1 MQANRY
7 QIDKL
12 LDNQSKTQHFL
23 AVRKN
28 DKQKVVLK
36 FSQQAGMLDNFRTE
50 FEILQKLD
58 HPGIIKSLALETISG
73 KSVLVSE
80 YFEGITLNQFLA
92 NIAIGLSDFF
102 SIAIKL
108 TEALCVVHD
117 AEIIHC
123 DLNPSN
129 ILIRPQQKNILL
141 IGFSRAF
148 MKQQANSGEVSNFSV
163 GNKNYWAPEQSG
175 RMNRAIDSRTDIY
188 SLGII
193 FYQMLSGRCPFD
205 SEDPIGLMHK
215 HIAKTAPL
223 LSDLKLEIPS
233 VVSRI
238 IDMMI
243 AKNPA
248 DRYQSLLSLIA
259 DLQICQQ
266 SLNSEKGIYDFELGK
281 ISNSKQLFVSGKL
294 YGRESEINQLMLAFD
309 KACVGPSVLALLM
322 GQSGVGK
329 SSIVE
334 AARLQH
340 KNLNGYC
347 VTAKFDQFKR
357 NAPFEMIHSALKVL
371 VRTLLSKNEQ
381 TVVIW
386 GQRLMTALAGKG
398 QLLIDIIPEV
408 EILIGPQTAVQELPP
423 AEAKIR
429 LNRLV
434 NQFIQVFCRPE
445 QPLCLFL
452 DDLQWADNETF
463 EWLESVLFDVSH
475 LLIIGAYRSNE
486 TTKRPK
492 LPALLNKLQTRG
504 ACFYT
509 INVDSLPKSIITE
522 MVADNMNLDTQDCD
536 DLVSAVFNKTQGNP
550 FFITQYFQQLQ
561 EDGGLWF
568 EPTASHWQY
577 DINKILSS
585 PISDNVVEH
594 LSQRIT
600 SLSEPVQDILKIAA
614 CIGNQFDTKIVQ
626 SISKRDEDI
635 LQYIDI
641 AVNGGWIV
649 NHHPQQQNN
658 ACQHY
663 VFSHDRIQQA
673 VWLLL
678 SQHQMQQVNLKIG
691 RYMLEQDAINETE
704 FLLQT
709 VNHLNIA
716 LPLITKKDEQ
726 LRLGAVNFNAGLE
739 AKQTGAFEL
748 ALSYI
753 QTAMEIFSDSLVD
766 KGISSALIRERAE
779 CEHLCGNNSQAK
791 KFYEQAVL
799 EASSTMEKAYL
810 YELMIQFY
818 TDMAQFDQA
827 YSVSRTA
834 MQMFEIN
841 LPAHFNPLVFAA
853 DFIGLKFQLRHY
865 KTSELLDLPTATDAQ
880 MDIIIRL
887 MSATLKVAYQIK
899 PELCVAISVKLLR
912 LCLKHGNT
920 REAVIG
926 YMVFG
931 VIFLGGVMGNHQTG
945 HEYGQLS
952 LALLDKYDN
961 DRQRAEVNFVY
972 GYFANSWINPASDTE
987 QYWNTAYNKGLE
999 IGDWFHTRCACC
1011 SIIQSLFM
1019 RGIPLNKIATEAQ
1032 RFLHTLDR
1040 IGGQEQAGAIS
1051 TVVQTIKNLQGK
1063 TESSVSFSNAEFNED
1078 IFIKSLK
1085 DYGSRHFA
1093 HYYFINKMQCLYF
1106 QGQYLQAHKLSL
1118 LSSDYLKDSA
1128 GMLHSVDHHFYT
1140 ALTLAMLY
1148 PQTNSLQ
1155 RYRWLKVMKWTEK
1168 KLKLWAQHCSE
1179 NFVARRYLISGE
1191 ILRLQGEQVKAL
1203 ASYENANQHAETH
1216 GQIHLQGLANEMLA
1230 RLCDNM
1236 GLSRSTHFYQNEAVS
1251 CYQHWGAN
1259 AYQQRLAIEK
1269 GILSTATHNASVS
1282 ETAEQTTAI
1291 ESPPLTDSLDVATLI
1306 KSAEVIAKQRRLPEL
1321 LQTLISI
1328 VIENAGAQR
1337 GVLLLQES
1345 NGLIIQAEAAFEAN
1359 KLSVLQHIPLLD
1371 SQTIPH
1377 SIINYVSRTQE
1388 PVALDNAM
1396 NSSIFSQDDDVINRQ
1411 VLSVLCAP
1419 LMMLGEIKGIIYLE
1433 NNATEKAFSEDR
1445 LTLLQHLSGQIVISI
1460 DNALIYQNLESKV
1473 LERTHDIET
1482 QRLALTE
1489 NNAELEH
1496 QNSTILMLNTQL
1508 QAENQER
1515 SKAEKELHLVNK
1527 QLHRLTITDA
1537 LTKISN
1543 RRHFDN
1549 YLHQE
1554 CARLSRASSL
1564 PLTLLMCDIDYFKL
1578 YNDSYGHQSGDD
1590 CLFRV
1595 AQVLFKTAKRPS
1607 DLAARYGGEEF
1618 AVVIPQSDITGAK
1631 LIAEQIHQQ
1640 IALLKIPHK
1649 ASKVAKY
1656 ITLSIGVAIARPKQ
1670 PCSPEQLIKVADNAL
1685 YQAKDYGR
1693 NATIYVEMVSQ
1704 AENTA
1709 ANTA

>member
-7 QIDKL
+7 LIDKL
-12 LDNQSKTQHFL
+12 LDSQGKSKHFL
-23 AVRKN
+23 AVRKD
-28 DKQKVVLK
+28 DKKKVVLK
-36 FSQQAGMLDNFRTE
+36 YLQQACELDNYGKE

-58 HPGIIKSLALETISG
+58 HPGIIKPVALETISG

-80 YFEGITLNQFLA
+80 YFEGIPLNEFLA
-92 NIAIGLSDFF
+92 NRAIALSDFF

-123 DLNPSN
+123 NLNPSN
-129 ILIRPQQKNILL
+129 ILIQPQQQNILL
-141 IGFSRAF
+141 TGFSRAF
-148 MKQQANSGEVSNFSV
+148 MKQQANYGEISNVSV
-163 GNKNYWAPEQSG
+163 ANKNYWAPEQSG
-175 RMNRAIDSRTDIY
+175 RMNRAVDYRTDIY
-188 SLGII
+188 SLGIV
-193 FYQMLSGRCPFD
+193 FYQMLSGKCPFD
-205 SEDPIGLMHK
+205 SKDSIGLMHN

-223 LSDLKLEIPS
+223 LSTLDLEIPS

-238 IDMMI
+238 IDKMI

-248 DRYQSLLSLIA
+248 ARYQSLLSLIA
-259 DLQICQQ
+259 DLRICQQ
-266 SLNSEKGIYDFELGK
+266 SLNSENGIYDFELGK
-281 ISNSKQLFVSGKL
+281 ISNSKQLFISGKL
-294 YGRESEINQLMLAFD
+294 YGRESEINQLMLAYD
-309 KACVGPSVLALLM
+309 KACVGPSVLALLK
-322 GQSGVGK
+322 GQPGVGK
-329 SSIVE
+329 SSIVDT
-334 AARLQH
+334 ARLQH
-340 KNLNGYC
+340 KNMSGYC
-347 VTAKFDQFKR
+347 ITAKFDQFKR
-357 NAPFEMIHSALKVL
+357 NAPFEALHSALRVL

-381 TVVIW
+381 TVVTW
-386 GQRLMTALAGKG
+386 GQRVLSALAGNG
-398 QLLIDIIPEV
+398 QLIIDIIPEA
-408 EILIGPQTAVQELPP
+408 EILIGPQTDVQELPP

-452 DDLQWADNETF
+452 DDLQWADNETI
-463 EWLESVLFDVSH
+463 EWLESVLFNVSH
-475 LLIIGAYRSNE
+475 LLIIAAYRSNE
-486 TTKRPK
+486 ATKRHD
-492 LPALLNKLQTRG
+492 LPTLLNKLQTQG
-504 ACFYT
+504 GCVYT
-509 INVDSLPKSIITE
+509 ITVDSLPKSIISE
-522 MVADNMNLDTQDCD
+522 MLADNMNLDPQNFD
-536 DLVSAVFNKTQGNP
+536 DLVTEIFNKTQGNP

-568 EPTASHWQY
+568 EAKTNHWQY
-577 DINKILSS
+577 DINKILCSK
-585 PISDNVVEH
+585 ISDNVVDH

-600 SLSEPVQDILKIAA
+600 SLSEPVQDVLKIAA
-614 CIGNQFDTKIVQ
+614 CIGNQFDSEMVQ
-626 SISKRDEDI
+626 QVSEQGEDI
-635 LQYIDI
+635 LQYFDI
-641 AVNGGWIV
+641 AVTGGWIA
-649 NHHPQQQNN
+649 NHHPQQQNYT
-658 ACQHY
+658 CQHY

-673 VWLLL
+673 AWLLL
-678 SQHQMQQVNLKIG
+678 SQQQIQQVNLKIG
-691 RYMLEQDAINETE
+691 RYMLEQNAINETE

-739 AKQTGAFEL
+739 AKQSGAFEL

-753 QTAMEIFSDSLVD
+753 QTAMELFSDSLD
-766 KGISSALIRERAE
+766 DRGISSALIRERAE
-779 CEHLCGNNSQAK
+779 CEHLCGNDSQAK
-791 KFYEQAVL
+791 RFYEQAVL

-810 YELMIQFY
+810 YELMIQFH
-818 TDMAQFDQA
+818 TDLAQFDEA
-827 YSVSRTA
+827 YSISRTA
-834 MQMFEIN
+834 MQMFDIN

-853 DFIGLKFQLRHY
+853 DFMGLKFQLRQFN
-865 KTSELLDLPTATDAQ
+865 TTELLDLPPATDAQ

-887 MSATLKVAYQIK
+887 LSATLKVAYQIK

-920 REAVIG
+920 REAVVG

-931 VIFLGGVMGNHQTG
+931 VIFLGGVMGNHQAG

-952 LALLDKYDN
+952 LALLDKYEN

-987 QYWNTAYNKGLE
+987 RYWNTSYNKGLE
-999 IGDWFHTRCACC
+999 IGDWFHTSCACC

-1019 RGIPLNKIATEAQ
+1019 RGIPLNEVATEAQ

-1051 TVVQTIKNLQGK
+1051 TVVQAIKNLRGE
-1063 TESSVSFSNAEFNED
+1063 TENSVSLSTAGFNED
-1078 IFIKSLK
+1078 RFIESLK
-1085 DYGSRHFA
+1085 DYGCRHFA

-1106 QGQYLQAHKLSL
+1106 QGQYLQAIKLSHR
-1118 LSSDYLKDSA
+1118 SAEYLKDSA
-1128 GMLHSVDHHFYT
+1128 GMLHSVEHHFYT

-1148 PQTNSLQ
+1148 PQTSILQ
-1155 RYRWLKVMKWTEK
+1155 RFRSLKAMKCTEK
-1168 KLKLWAQHCSE
+1168 KLKLWAQQCSE
-1179 NFVARRYLISGE
+1179 NFVARHYLVSGE
-1191 ILRLQGEQVKAL
+1191 ILRLQGKQVKAL
-1203 ASYENANQHAETH
+1203 ACYENANRHAETY

-1236 GLSRSTHFYQNEAVS
+1236 ELSKSAIFYQNEAVS
-1251 CYQHWGAN
+1251 CFQHWGAN
-1259 AYQQRLAIEK
+1259 AYQHRLAIEK
-1269 GILSTATHNASVS
+1269 GILSTVTHNSSAS
-1282 ETAEQTTAI
+1282 ETAEQTTVI
-1291 ESPPLTDSLDVATLI
+1291 ESSSHTDSLDVATLI

-1337 GVLLLQES
+1337 GILLLQES
-1345 NGLIIQAEAAFEAN
+1345 NELVIQAEATFEAN
-1359 KLSVLQHIPLLD
+1359 RLSVLQHIPLLAF
-1371 SQTIPH
+1371 QTIPH

-1388 PVALDNAM
+1388 SVVLDNVM
-1396 NSSIFSQDDDVINRQ
+1396 NSSIFSQDDDVISRQ
-1411 VLSVLCAP
+1411 ILSVLCAP
-1419 LMMLGEIKGIIYLE
+1419 LMMQGEIKGIIYLE
-1433 NNATEKAFSEDR
+1433 NNATENAFSEDR

-1460 DNALIYQNLESKV
+1460 DNALIYQNMETKV

-1482 QRLALTE
+1482 QKLALAK
-1489 NNAELEH
+1489 NNAKLEK

-1515 SKAEKELHLVNK
+1515 SKAEKELHLVNQ
-1527 QLHRLTITDA
+1527 QLHHMTITDA
-1537 LTKISN
+1537 LTHISN

-1564 PLTLLMCDIDYFKL
+1564 PLALLMCDIDYFKL
-1578 YNDSYGHQSGDD
+1578 FNDSYGHQSGDD

-1595 AQVLFKTAKRPS
+1595 AQVLRKAAKRPS

-1618 AVVIPQSDITGAK
+1618 AVVIPQTDILGAQQVAK
-1631 LIAEQIHQQ
+1631 QIHQE
-1640 IALLKIPHK
+1640 IAMLSIPLK

-1656 ITLSIGVAIARPKQ
+1656 ISLSIGIAIAKPEQ
-1670 PCSPEQLIKVADNAL
+1670 PCSPEQLIKVADDAL
-1685 YQAKDYGR
+1685 YQVKENSR
-1693 NATIYVEMVSQ
+1693 NATNCVEM
-1704 AENTA
+1704 E
-1709 ANTA
+1709 

>member
-7 QIDKL
+7 QIDKQ
-12 LDNQSKTQHFL
+12 LDSQGKTKHFL
-23 AVRKN
+23 AVRKD

-36 FSQQAGMLDNFRTE
+36 YLQQAGIQDNFRKE
-50 FEILQKLD
+50 FEILQKLE

-80 YFEGITLNQFLA
+80 YFEGIPLNQFLA
-92 NIAIGLSDFF
+92 NEPIALPDFF

-117 AEIIHC
+117 AKITHC

-129 ILIRPQQKNILL
+129 ILIQPQQKNILL
-141 IGFSRAF
+141 IGFSHAF
-148 MKQQANSGEVSNFSV
+148 MKQQADFEALSNLSV
-163 GNKNYWAPEQSG
+163 ANQNYRAPEQSG
-175 RMNRAIDSRTDIY
+175 RMNRAVDYRTDIY
-188 SLGII
+188 SLGIV
-193 FYQMLSGRCPFD
+193 FYQMLSGKCPFD
-205 SEDPIGLMHK
+205 SKDSIGLMHE

-223 LSDLKLEIPS
+223 LSDLELEIPD

-238 IDMMI
+238 IDKMI

-248 DRYQSLLSLIA
+248 DRYQSLLSLNA

-266 SLNSEKGIYDFELGK
+266 SLNSENGIYDFELGK
-281 ISNSKQLFVSGKL
+281 ISNCEQLFISGKL

-309 KACVGPSVLALLM
+309 KACVGHSVLALLE

-329 SSIVE
+329 SSIVD

-340 KNLNGYC
+340 KNMDGYC
-347 VTAKFDQFKR
+347 ITAKFDQFKR
-357 NAPFEMIHSALKVL
+357 NAPFEMLHSALRVL

-381 TVVIW
+381 TVTTW
-386 GQRLMTALAGKG
+386 SQRVLNALAGNG
-398 QLLIDIIPEV
+398 QLLIDIIPEL

-434 NQFIQVFCRPE
+434 NHFIQVFCQPE

-452 DDLQWADNETF
+452 DDLQWADHETF
-463 EWLESVLFDVSH
+463 VWLESVLFDISH
-475 LLIIGAYRSNE
+475 LLIIGAYRTNE
-486 TTKRPK
+486 MTKRHD
-492 LPALLNKLQTRG
+492 LPALLNKLQTQGR
-504 ACFYT
+504 CVTT
-509 INVDSLPKSIITE
+509 ITVDSLPKSTITE
-522 MVADNMNLDTQDCD
+522 MVADNMNLDAQDCD
-536 DLVSAVFNKTQGNP
+536 DLVTAVFNKTQGNP
-550 FFITQYFQQLQ
+550 FFITQYFKQLQ

-568 EPTASHWQY
+568 EPTANHWQY

-585 PISDNVVEH
+585 KISDNVVEH

-600 SLSEPVQDILKIAA
+600 SLSEPVQDVLKIAS
-614 CIGNQFDTKIVQ
+614 CIGNQFDIEMVQ
-626 SISKRDEDI
+626 RVSERDEDI
-635 LQYIDI
+635 LQYIDL

-649 NHHPQQQNN
+649 NHPSQQQKN
-658 ACQHY
+658 ARQHY
-663 VFSHDRIQQA
+663 LFSHDRIQQA
-673 VWLLL
+673 AWLLL
-678 SQHQMQQVNLKIG
+678 TQQQMQQVNLKIG
-691 RYMLEQDAINETE
+691 RYMLKQDAINETE

-709 VNHLNIA
+709 VDHLNIA
-716 LPLITKKDEQ
+716 LPLITEKDEQ

-748 ALSYI
+748 ALNYI
-753 QTAMEIFSDSLVD
+753 QTAMEIFSDSLDD

-791 KFYEQAVL
+791 EFYEQAVL

-841 LPAHFNPLVFAA
+841 LPAHFNPLVFAT

-865 KTSELLDLPTATDAQ
+865 KTSELLDLPPATDAQ

-920 REAVIG
+920 REAVVG

-931 VIFLGGVMGNHQTG
+931 VIFLGGVMGNHLAG
-945 HEYGQLS
+945 YEYGRLS

-961 DRQRAEVNFVY
+961 DRQTAEVNFVY
-972 GYFANSWINPASDTE
+972 GYFANSWINPARNTE
-987 QYWNTAYNKGLE
+987 QYWNTSYNKGLE
-999 IGDWFHTRCACC
+999 IGDWFHTSCACC

-1019 RGIPLNKIATEAQ
+1019 RGVPLKEVETEAQ
-1032 RFLHTLDR
+1032 HFLHTLDR
-1040 IGGQEQAGAIS
+1040 IGGQEQAGAIN
-1051 TVVQTIKNLQGK
+1051 TVIQAIKNLRGE
-1063 TESSVSFSNAEFNED
+1063 TESSVSFTTAAFNED
-1078 IFIKSLK
+1078 VFIESLTN
-1085 DYGSRHFA
+1085 YGSRHFA

-1106 QGQYLQAHKLSL
+1106 QGQYLPALELSHR
-1118 LSSDYLKDSA
+1118 SAEYLKDSA
-1128 GMLHSVDHHFYT
+1128 GMLHSVEHHFYT

-1148 PQTNSLQ
+1148 PQANSLQ
-1155 RYRWLKVMKWTEK
+1155 RYRSLKIMKWTEK
-1168 KLKLWAQHCSE
+1168 KLKRWAQQCSE
-1179 NFVARRYLISGE
+1179 NFVARRYLLRGE

-1203 ASYENANQHAETH
+1203 ACYENANQHAETH

-1230 RLCDNM
+1230 RLYDNM
-1236 GLSRSTHFYQNEAVS
+1236 GLSRSTSFYQNEAVS

-1269 GILSTATHNASVS
+1269 GILSTVTHDASVS
-1282 ETAEQTTAI
+1282 ETTEQTPAI

-1345 NGLIIQAEAAFEAN
+1345 SGLVIQAEATFEAN
-1359 KLSVLQHIPLLD
+1359 KLSVLQHIPLPD
-1371 SQTIPH
+1371 FETIPH

-1388 PVALDNAM
+1388 SVAVDNVM
-1396 NSSIFSQDDDVINRQ
+1396 NSAIFSQDDDVLNRQ

-1433 NNATEKAFSEDR
+1433 NNATEKAFSKDR

-1460 DNALIYQNLESKV
+1460 DNALIYQNLETKV

-1482 QRLALTE
+1482 QKLALAE
-1489 NNAELEH
+1489 NNAELEN
-1496 QNSTILMLNTQL
+1496 QYSTILLLNTQL

-1515 SKAEKELHLVNK
+1515 KKAEQELHLVNK
-1527 QLHRLTITDA
+1527 QLHHLTIIDA
-1537 LTKISN
+1537 LTQISN
-1543 RRHFDN
+1543 RRHFDD

-1554 CARLSRASSL
+1554 CARLSRASSF
-1564 PLTLLMCDIDYFKL
+1564 PLALLMCDIDFFKL
-1578 YNDSYGHQSGDD
+1578 FNDSYGHQNGDD
-1590 CLFRV
+1590 CLLRV
-1595 AQVLFKTAKRPS
+1595 AQVLSKAAKRS
-1607 DLAARYGGEEF
+1607 SGLAARYGGEEF
-1618 AVVIPQSDITGAK
+1618 AVVIPQAD
-1631 LIAEQIHQQ
+1631 LIGVKQVAEHIHQQ
-1640 IALLKIPHK
+1640 IALLTIPHK
-1649 ASKVAKY
+1649 ASKVAKH
-1656 ITLSIGVAIARPKQ
+1656 ITLSIGIAIAKPEH
-1670 PCSPEQLIKVADNAL
+1670 PCSPEQLIKVADDAL
-1685 YQAKDYGR
+1685 YQVKNNGR
-1693 NATIYVEMVSQ
+1693 NATICVEM
-1704 AENTA
+1704 A
-1709 ANTA
+1709 